1 MRSKKQLFLFFVA
14 IACIAA
20 GSGIHES
27 VFNNFLSDTF
37 HLPASQRGLLEFPR
51 ETPGLLVAL
60 VAGMLFL
67 LPETAMGTVGAL
79 IFCFGMVGM
88 SQFGHNYGA
97 MVTCMVLGSVGQHL
111 LMPVGSSVAIALAEP
126 NQRGRRLGQ
135 MAAMGTA
142 GMMLGSGFV
151 WLGLGRDAQQYRVA
165 FMAIGVAAAA
175 GGLFYGRMR
184 IPSMNKPKPRLLMR
198 RKFWLY
204 YSLEFIYGA
213 RKQIFITFGPWVLV
227 RIYGLP
233 ATEIAKLLFIAS
245 SLGLIWKPL
254 AGMLIDRFGER
265 RVLVA
270 DGLVLCLVC
279 VGYGY
284 AMVLADSAKVALLIA
299 SACYILDELLF
310 SLSTARTVY
319 ASRLADS
326 SQELTS
332 TLAMGISINH
342 ISSMI
347 IPIFAGALWMAVG
360 YERVFLAAAM
370 LALGIAGMSRLLPL
384 RKVEVPD
391 EIPEEIPDE
400 METEVVA

>member
-1 MRSKKQLFLFFVA
+1 
-14 IACIAA
+14 
-20 GSGIHES
+20 
-27 VFNNFLSDTF
+27 
-37 HLPASQRGLLEFPR
+37 
-51 ETPGLLVAL
+51 
-60 VAGMLFL
+60 
-67 LPETAMGTVGAL
+67 
-79 IFCFGMVGM
+79 
-88 SQFGHNYGA
+88 
-97 MVTCMVLGSVGQHL
+97 
-111 LMPVGSSVAIALAEP
+111 
-126 NQRGRRLGQ
+126 

-204 YSLEFIYGA
+204 YLLEFIYGA